1 MSSKITQV
9 FRRTVFP
16 THFVAPRV
24 QCLQSPRPYLP
35 LSRTLKSW
43 QGLFQ
48 EINQEIKDLRQ
59 KNDDIS
65 QQNKLLRNKLEEEL
79 HKYRYYDLVLHQGRN
94 YDVPK
99 HPRKWT
105 INSAILNKFRND
117 VYFVDLEETNVP
129 LLDKIL
135 SGEFVAL
142 YGARASGKSTRVF
155 QAMEKLESQ
164 GIVCI

>member
-1 MSSKITQV
+1 
-9 FRRTVFP
+9 
-16 THFVAPRV
+16 
-24 QCLQSPRPYLP
+24 LQ
-35 LSRTLKSW
+35 
-43 QGLFQ
+43 
-48 EINQEIKDLRQ
+48 EVNQEIEDLKQ

-65 QQNKLLRNKLEEEL
+65 QENKLLRNKLEEL
-79 HKYRYYDLVLHQGRN
+79 LKNRYYNQGRN

-99 HPRKWT
+99 DPRKWT
-105 INSAILNKFRND
+105 VNSAIQNKFRND

-155 QAMEKLESQ
+155 QAMEKLKNQ

>member
-24 QCLQSPRPYLP
+24 HCLQSPRPYLP
-35 LSRTLKSW
+35 LSRTLKSR
-43 QGLFQ
+43 QLFQ
-48 EINQEIKDLRQ
+48 EINQEINDLRQ

-65 QQNKLLRNKLEEEL
+65 QQNKLLRNKLEEL

-99 HPRKWT
+99 DSRKWT
-105 INSAILNKFRND
+105 VNSAIQNKFRND

-129 LLDKIL
+129 LIDMIL
-135 SGEFVAL
+135 RGEFVTL

-155 QAMEKLESQ
+155 QVMKKLKSQ

>member
-9 FRRTVFP
+9 FCRTVFP
-16 THFVAPRV
+16 THFIASRV
-24 QCLQSPRPYLP
+24 QCLQSLRPYLP
-35 LSRTLKSW
+35 LSRILKSW
-43 QGLFQ
+43 QDLFRKLRQ
-48 EINQEIKDLRQ
+48 KNDDLRQ

-65 QQNKLLRNKLEEEL
+65 QQNKLLRNKLEKL

-99 HPRKWT
+99 DPRKWT
-105 INSAILNKFRND
+105 VNSAIQNKFRND

-155 QAMEKLESQ
+155 QAIEKLESQ